1 MSDFT
6 TKVGNNIRF
15 YREKKRMTLRELGGK
30 IGITEATVQK
40 YEAGSIKRVDAEMI
54 KKIADALSIAP
65 ATLTGWDEEDKGEP
79 EKSAILKATKEAS
92 LLKRYGQLNEENKL
106 TVSKLID
113 FLASTQE

>member
-65 ATLTGWDEEDKGEP
+65 ATLTGWDEEGKGET
-79 EKSAILKATKEAS
+79 ENSAILKATREAN

>member
-54 KKIADALSIAP
+54 KKIADALIAP
-65 ATLTGWDEEDKGEP
+65 ATLTGWDEEDKDET
-79 EKSAILKATKEAS
+79 ENSAILKATQEAN

>member
-40 YEAGSIKRVDAEMI
+40 YEAG
-54 KKIADALSIAP
+54 
-65 ATLTGWDEEDKGEP
+65 G
-79 EKSAILKATKEAS
+79 
-92 LLKRYGQLNEENKL
+92 YG
-106 TVSKLID
+106 
-113 FLASTQE
+113 